1 MRKIFIAATKQ
12 NDGKTTVSLG
22 IIRNLQQKFGKI
34 GFIKPIGQRYL
45 EEEGLRIDEDSILIE
60 EVCGIKCGLKDMSPI
75 AVEKGFTEKYITK
88 PDKKSISHQIKDSF
102 RRISKNQELVVIEGT
117 GHAGVGSVF
126 DHSNAMVAKLLGSKV
141 IIISSGGIGR
151 PIDEIILNKALFE
164 KEGVKVLGVIV
175 NKVLPS
181 KFDKINRL
189 VRKGLER
196 KGIDVLGVL
205 PYDPMLTRPTIEQ
218 ILEETDFKVLC
229 GGQYLERTVA
239 KVIVAAMES
248 RDAVRYISEDSL
260 MITPGDR
267 QDMITLALNCFRD
280 TGNKLE
286 NNACLPAG
294 QAGLPARQGL
304 ASDSHPAYGGAD
316 SQSHKQQGNGL
327 ASDSQS
333 HKNLKICGIVLTGG
347 ITPEPAIMELLT
359 KAQIPV
365 LLSESDTYN
374 VATCVHDI
382 TVKIRPSDKGKVDAV
397 IKLIKENVDFNK
409 ILKGI

>member
-22 IIRNLQQKFGKI
+22 IIKNLQEKFGKV

-45 EEEGLRIDEDSILIE
+45 EEEGLKIDEDSILIE
-60 EVCGIKCGLKDMSPI
+60 EVCGIKSGLKDMSPI
-75 AVEKGFTEKYITK
+75 AVEKGFTEKYIMK
-88 PDKKSISHQIKDSF
+88 PDKKAISGKIQDSF

-126 DHSNAMVAKLLGSKV
+126 DHSNASVARLLGSKV
-141 IIISSGGIGR
+141 IIISSGGVGR

-175 NKVLPS
+175 NKVLPD

-205 PYDPMLTRPTIEQ
+205 PFNPMLARPTFEQ
-218 ILEETDFKVLC
+218 ILEETDFQVLS
-229 GGQYLERTVA
+229 GKEFLERSVA
-239 KVIVAAMES
+239 KVIVAAMEA
-248 RDAVRYISEDSL
+248 RDAVRYICEDSL

-267 QDMITLALNCFRD
+267 EDMIICALNSFRD
-280 TGNKLE
+280 
-286 NNACLPAG
+286 
-294 QAGLPARQGL
+294 
-304 ASDSHPAYGGAD
+304 ASNS
-316 SQSHKQQGNGL
+316 K
-327 ASDSQS
+327 
-333 HKNLKICGIVLTGG
+333 LKICGIILTGG
-347 ITPEPAIMELLT
+347 IIPEPPIMNLLS

-365 LLSESDTYN
+365 LLSKSDTYD
-374 VATCVHDI
+374 VATCVHDL
-382 TVKIRPSDKGKVDAV
+382 TVKIRPCDKDKIDTV
-397 IKLIKENVDFNK
+397 IKLIKENVDFKK

>member
-22 IIRNLQQKFGKI
+22 IIKNLQDKFGKV

-45 EEEGLRIDEDSILIE
+45 EEEGLKIDEDSILIE
-60 EVCGIKCGLKDMSPI
+60 KVCGIKSGLKDMSPI

-88 PDKKSISHQIKDSF
+88 PDKNNITKQIQDSF

-126 DHSNAMVAKLLGSKV
+126 DHSNATVAKLLGSKV
-141 IIISSGGIGR
+141 ILISSGGVGR

-175 NKVLPS
+175 NKVLPT

-196 KGIDVLGVL
+196 KGVDVLGVL
-205 PYDPMLTRPTIEQ
+205 PFDPMLARPTIEQ
-218 ILEETDFKVLC
+218 ILEETDFEVIC
-229 GGQYLERTVA
+229 GKEYLERSVA
-239 KVIVAAMES
+239 KVIVAAMEP
-248 RDAVRYISEDSL
+248 RDAARYIIEDSL
-260 MITPGDR
+260 IITPGDR
-267 QDMITLALNCFRD
+267 EDMIMIALNCFRD
-280 TGNKLE
+280 SANK
-286 NNACLPAG
+286 
-294 QAGLPARQGL
+294 
-304 ASDSHPAYGGAD
+304 
-316 SQSHKQQGNGL
+316 K
-327 ASDSQS
+327 
-333 HKNLKICGIVLTGG
+333 LKACGIVLTCG
-347 ITPEPAIMELLT
+347 ITPEAPVMDLLA

-365 LLSESDTYN
+365 LLSKSDTYD

-382 TVKIRPSDKGKVDAV
+382 TVKIRPCDKDKIDAV
-397 IKLIKENVDFNK
+397 VKLIKENVDFKK
-409 ILKGI
+409 IMSRI

>member
-22 IIRNLQQKFGKI
+22 IIRNLQEKFGKV

-45 EEEGLRIDEDSILIE
+45 EEEGVKIDEDSILIE
-60 EVCGIKCGLKDMSPI
+60 EVCGIKSGLKDMSPI
-75 AVEKGFTEKYITK
+75 AVEKGFTERYIAK
-88 PDKKSISHQIKDSF
+88 PDRQNISGRIKDAF
-102 RRISKNQELVVIEGT
+102 RRVSKNQELVVIEGT

-126 DHSNAMVAKLLGSKV
+126 DHSNASVAKLLGSKV

-164 KEGVKVLGVIV
+164 RVGVKVLGVIV
-175 NKVLPS
+175 NKVLPD

-196 KGIDVLGVL
+196 QGIDVLGVL
-205 PYDPMLTRPTIEQ
+205 PFNPMLARPTFEQ

-229 GGQYLERTVA
+229 GKEHLERSVA
-239 KVIVAAMES
+239 RVIVAAMEA
-248 RDAVRYISEDSL
+248 RDAARYITDDSL

-267 QDMITLALNCFRD
+267 EDMIVCGLSSFRD
-280 TGNKLE
+280 
-286 NNACLPAG
+286 
-294 QAGLPARQGL
+294 QA
-304 ASDSHPAYGGAD
+304 SS
-316 SQSHKQQGNGL
+316 K
-327 ASDSQS
+327 
-333 HKNLKICGIVLTGG
+333 LKICGMVLTGG
-347 ITPEPAIMELLT
+347 IIPEPPVMNLLN

-365 LLSESDTYN
+365 LLAESDTYD
-374 VATCVHDI
+374 VATSLHDL
-382 TVKIRPSDKGKVDAV
+382 TVKIRPSDKEKIDTV
-397 IKLIKENVDFNK
+397 IKLIKENVDFSK

>member
-22 IIRNLQQKFGKI
+22 IIKNLQEKFGKV

-45 EEEGLRIDEDSILIE
+45 EEEGLKIDEDSILIE
-60 EVCGIKCGLKDMSPI
+60 EVCGIKSGLKDMSPI
-75 AVEKGFTEKYITK
+75 AVEKGFTEKYIAK
-88 PDKKSISHQIKDSF
+88 PDKKNISGQINDAF

-126 DHSNAMVAKLLGSKV
+126 DHSNASVAKLLGSKV
-141 IIISSGGIGR
+141 IIISSGGVGR

-175 NKVLPS
+175 NKVLPD

-196 KGIDVLGVL
+196 KGVDVLGVL
-205 PYDPMLTRPTIEQ
+205 PFNPMLARPTFEQ
-218 ILEETDFKVLC
+218 ILEETDFQVLC
-229 GGQYLERTVA
+229 GKEYLERSVA
-239 KVIVAAMES
+239 KVIVAAMEA
-248 RDAVRYISEDSL
+248 RDAARYISEDSL

-267 QDMITLALNCFRD
+267 EDMIICGLSCFRD
-280 TGNKLE
+280 SGNSK
-286 NNACLPAG
+286 
-294 QAGLPARQGL
+294 
-304 ASDSHPAYGGAD
+304 
-316 SQSHKQQGNGL
+316 
-327 ASDSQS
+327 
-333 HKNLKICGIVLTGG
+333 LKICGMVLTGG
-347 ITPEPAIMELLT
+347 ITPEPPIMNLLI

-365 LLSESDTYN
+365 LLAQSDTYD
-374 VATCVHDI
+374 VATYVHDL
-382 TVKIRPSDKGKVDAV
+382 TVKIRPCDKDKIDTV
-397 IKLIKENVDFNK
+397 IKLIKENVDFKK

>member
-22 IIRNLQQKFGKI
+22 IIRNLQQKFGKV

-45 EEEGLRIDEDSILIE
+45 EEQGLKIDEDSILIE

-88 PDKKSISHQIKDSF
+88 PDKKNISRQIQDSF

-126 DHSNAMVAKLLGSKV
+126 DHSNAAVAKLLGSKV
-141 IIISSGGIGR
+141 IIISSGGVGR
-151 PIDEIILNKALFE
+151 PIDEIVLNKALFE

-175 NKVLPS
+175 NKVLPD
-181 KFDKINRL
+181 KFAKISGF

-205 PYDPMLTRPTIEQ
+205 PYDPMLARPTIEQ
-218 ILEETDFKVLC
+218 ILEETDFEVIC
-229 GGQYLERTVA
+229 GKEYLERSVA
-239 KVIVAAMES
+239 KVIVAAMEPA
-248 RDAVRYISEDSL
+248 DAVRYISEDSL

-267 QDMITLALNCFRD
+267 EDMIMSALSCFRD
-280 TGNKLE
+280 PASKKL
-286 NNACLPAG
+286 
-294 QAGLPARQGL
+294 
-304 ASDSHPAYGGAD
+304 
-316 SQSHKQQGNGL
+316 KV
-327 ASDSQS
+327 
-333 HKNLKICGIVLTGG
+333 CGMVLSCG
-347 ITPEPAIMELLT
+347 ITPEAPIMNLLER
-359 KAQIPV
+359 AQIPV
-365 LLSESDTYN
+365 LLAKSDTYD
-374 VATCVHDI
+374 VATCLHDL
-382 TVKIRPSDKGKVDAV
+382 TVKIRPCDKDKIEAV
-397 IKLIKENVDFNK
+397 VKLIQENVDFKK

>member
-22 IIRNLQQKFGKI
+22 IIRNLQQKFGKV

-60 EVCGIKCGLKDMSPI
+60 KVCGIKSGLKDMSPI

-88 PDKKSISHQIKDSF
+88 PDKKNISHLIQDAF

-126 DHSNAMVAKLLGSKV
+126 DHSNATVAKLLGAKV
-141 IIISSGGIGR
+141 IIISSGGVGR

-175 NKVLPS
+175 NKVLPN
-181 KFDKINRL
+181 KFEKINRL

-196 KGIDVLGVL
+196 KGIQVLGVL
-205 PYDPMLTRPTIEQ
+205 PYDPMLARPTIEQ
-218 ILEETDFKVLC
+218 ILEETDFEVLC
-229 GGQYLERTVA
+229 GGEYLERSVA
-239 KVIVAAMES
+239 KVIVAAMEP
-248 RDAVRYISEDSL
+248 RDASRYIIEDSL

-267 QDMITLALNCFRD
+267 HDMINIALNCFRD
-280 TGNKLE
+280 S
-286 NNACLPAG
+286 
-294 QAGLPARQGL
+294 
-304 ASDSHPAYGGAD
+304 AS
-316 SQSHKQQGNGL
+316 K
-327 ASDSQS
+327 
-333 HKNLKICGIVLTGG
+333 KLKICGLVLTCG
-347 ITPEPAIMELLT
+347 IVPDEPLMDLLA

-365 LLSESDTYN
+365 LLAKSDTYD

-382 TVKIRPSDKGKVDAV
+382 TVKIRPCDKEKISAV
-397 IKLIKENVDFNK
+397 EKLIRENVDFKK